1 MPVQFNLP
9 PMLLLGPLLAA
20 VAVYGVLRWVI
31 WAPRTGTSPATVSEH
46 ALWVGVIGWLASS
59 LQGAMN
65 LGIIPATPYPGP
77 ALTSAGQIFPA
88 LAWPVLGCLGVHALG
103 QVSYPGPRRLRRQA
117 VLSVRRIR
125 DFLPRRLALAAAIV
139 FAAAGACIVWTATLP
154 GFASVAPVNRQDGPD
169 NYYQSGGRDGRIPGA
184 EVAGWLGG
192 ALLVLAAG
200 TCLVLWQISRR
211 RQLESL
217 DAADNAA
224 LRTIAMNR
232 LLRTVSTVAAGLGV
246 IAGNF
251 AARPDPSAET
261 TSWTNPAGIAGA
273 AVLLAMWWWRPPR
286 LAAAGLGARNRPES
300 GLAVGRRHPAVRL
313 VSSLGALLGLAAA
326 VPLVAGV
333 FLSPVLMAVA
343 GLGLAGVVALMAGLV
358 LLVIAAGELL
368 LQRNYGTPEEPR
380 ELAPAAGEPCPADHR
395 GPGAA
400 CVRGGPRRHSAGAG
414 PAGRGAGLDSRGAA
428 HGRYWRHLAAGVPGH
443 PAPPVRARPS
453 RRHGRRPARHHHPP
467 DGPDPRRC
475 AGRPGRDPVADA
487 HTGLG
492 GRARAGGVPGNRPR
506 RRALVAGVAGRR
518 RPGLRRHSHR
528 RDTRPNDGLDAGHTG
543 SAAGQRAFRVTA
555 GISVNLHSATPP
567 YEQIRAQITSLIKVG
582 ALAPGTRLPTVRSLA
597 ADLGIA
603 AGTVARAY
611 KELEQSG
618 LIETRRRNGTVV
630 AGMPAPSAATRMP
643 AGVGAEVIAAVDRYI
658 RAGRE
663 AGLDDAA
670 LLAILRTKLSQQD
683 E

>member
-326 VPLVAGV
+326 VPLVTGV

-380 ELAPAAGEPCPADHR
+380 SWPRQPVSPALLTTAVLALLVFVVVLVVTAQGQALLGGEPDWIPAALLTAGIGVISLPAFLATRLRQSVPGLPAGMDAALRAITIHR
-395 GPGAA
+395 TVRTLAAALAAQAAILLLTHTQAWAAVLGPAA
-400 CVRGGPRRHSAGAG
+400 FPGTDPAGGPWWQVSLAGAV
-414 PAGRGAGLDSRGAA
+414 L
-428 HGRYWRHLAAGVPGH
+428 
-443 PAPPVRARPS
+443 
-453 RRHGRRPARHHHPP
+453 
-467 DGPDPRRC
+467 
-475 AGRPGRDPVADA
+475 
-487 HTGLG
+487 
-492 GRARAGGVPGNRPR
+492 
-506 RRALVAGVAGRR
+506 
-518 RPGLRRHSHR
+518 
-528 RDTRPNDGLDAGHTG
+528 G
-543 SAAGQRAFRVTA
+543 SAATVIAVIPVRMTA
-555 GISVNLHSATPP
+555 WTPPTPAPQPDKEHSA
-567 YEQIRAQITSLIKVG
+567 
-582 ALAPGTRLPTVRSLA
+582 
-597 ADLGIA
+597 
-603 AGTVARAY
+603 
-611 KELEQSG
+611 
-618 LIETRRRNGTVV
+618 
-630 AGMPAPSAATRMP
+630 
-643 AGVGAEVIAAVDRYI
+643 
-658 RAGRE
+658 
-663 AGLDDAA
+663 
-670 LLAILRTKLSQQD
+670 
-683 E
+683 